1 VVNSSKVKNENYSR
15 ITSESEM
22 RIINLNKMIGEKSV
36 IAEEMEKS
44 NKLRQLKI
52 EELNS
57 LIKQIRSESETI
69 ENILFKRKKTYHSF
83 Y

>member
-1 VVNSSKVKNENYSR
+1 
-15 ITSESEM
+15 M
-22 RIINLNKMIGEKSV
+22 RMTNLNKMIGEKSV

-57 LIKQIRSESETI
+57 KSSIIKLEMKETI
-69 ENILFKRKKTYHSF
+69 PFL
-83 Y
+83 